1 MTRGGPLHQRLTREV
16 NLDIFVGLRTR
27 VIKQVSADRDAASLF
42 RSTSAKIL
50 ENKNIC

>member
-1 MTRGGPLHQRLTREV
+1 MTRGGPGHQGLTREV
-16 NLDIFVGLRTR
+16 NLDIFMSLGTR